1 MGLGFMLKP
10 IFIRGSYSMELNSK
24 NIKKIL
30 LIILAGALIFTLVQN
45 FQGVLSF
52 FSFIL
57 SVLSPVI
64 TALCIAFVL
73 NILLSALENK
83 VFGFMDKSKRKL
95 IQKFKRPIC
104 LILTYLIAFGIISV
118 LILVIIPNI
127 VDTLIYLTEKM
138 PRIITDAIDNF
149 ENFLISFNIDPKNIP
164 EIKINWV
171 AAANA
176 VKDWLS
182 GSTTKIF
189 NNAINITTS
198 LFSGIFN
205 TIFSLFISVY
215 VLAQK
220 EKIGA
225 FVKRFINSFIPT
237 RASKLIYHISE
248 KTYDSFAKFIGGQ
261 LIEAIILGAL
271 CFIGMT
277 IFRFPNALIISVLIC
292 CTALV
297 PIIGATIGTII
308 GFLLIVITSPIK
320 ALLFVVF
327 LLVLQQIEGNVIYP
341 KVVGKAVGLPGVIV
355 VSAVLVGGNIG
366 GITGTF
372 ISVPICAVIYTL
384 LREAMDYCQAKKSA
398 ETNLEETENTP
409 SCETE

>member
-1 MGLGFMLKP
+1 
-10 IFIRGSYSMELNSK
+10 MELNSK

-95 IQKFKRPIC
+95 IQKIKRPIC

-138 PRIITDAIDNF
+138 PRIITDTIDNF